1 MLQTARPDL
10 LPMRPA
16 ARARVVGVDAA
27 EPGSLRWIIAVSAAL
42 HIGALLW
49 AAYGLPHGGPKV
61 IVDPA
66 DLVRVVHADVAL
78 PKPPE
83 PPPAVV
89 PPPEPI
95 QVAAALVEPVREAA
109 TPEKPKRK
117 TRKRRKRA
125 QPTPPAPFESEQARE
140 PSPSAEAPPAS
151 VPAMPLAA
159 GAGSVEV
166 PSAPPASG
174 EADSDGPVDADA
186 PAGDGE
192 GVPDGVLLGGYGERL
207 RRRVARQQRYPGE
220 AMDEGWTGTVE
231 IEVRV
236 ARDGSL
242 VGSPKVVRSSGHVL
256 LDREAVRMVRAA
268 APFTAL
274 PQGLRSDVA
283 TLNVPIV
290 FELEDEDF

>member
-27 EPGSLRWIIAVSAAL
+27 EPGSLRWIIAASAAL
-42 HIGALLW
+42 HVGALLW
-49 AAYGLPHGGPKV
+49 ATYGLPHGGPKV

-66 DLVRVVHADVAL
+66 DLVRAVHADVAL

-89 PPPEPI
+89 PPPPPEPI
-95 QVAAALVEPVREAA
+95 QVAAAPAPQ
-109 TPEKPKRK
+109 PEQPKKK

-125 QPTPPAPFESEQARE
+125 QPSPPAPFESEQARE
-140 PSPSAEAPPAS
+140 PSPSAEAPPAT

-192 GVPDGVLLGGYGERL
+192 GVPDGVLLGGYGEQL

-231 IEVRV
+231 VEVRV
-236 ARDGSL
+236 ARDGTL
-242 VGSPKVVRSSGHVL
+242 VGSPKVVRSSGHAS
-256 LDREAVRMVRAA
+256 LDREAIRMVRAA

-283 TLNVPIV
+283 TLSVPIV